1 LRRRFKKKLH
11 GVTIHPSQSVYGR
24 GKLTH
29 NDPESEAHAILKNK
43 FVALTLTMSLLA
55 PYVLADGGVNYSTS
69 KSGGAGESAA
79 QRKARASKAA
89 GVENA
94 LVGIA
99 LYDSGAKVIAKYGS
113 PDIISAL
120 SVGTSSD
127 AGGGGGEGGG
137 GGGTGGGG
145 GGGGNSAQRAR
156 TDRIQP
162 GDMLGDPFGNE
173 TLNQFGPEDDGG
185 GQPAGGGPSRGGRG
199 SGGGEGGA
207 GGDGG
212 STNTESAQFV
222 RWIYKFSS
230 SRYGFVLDK
239 FNKVI
244 QIEAIGLKDSRVYT
258 KRGNGFGDDFAR
270 VMKRYVNPDGYEIS
284 GDNIVVRFLNTSR
297 VAFRLQKLKPEG
309 KHQVTGI
316 VVAAGKK

>member
-1 LRRRFKKKLH
+1 M
-11 GVTIHPSQSVYGR
+11 
-24 GKLTH
+24 
-29 NDPESEAHAILKNK
+29 KNK

-69 KSGGAGESAA
+69 KSSGAGESSA

-89 GVENA
+89 GIENS

-99 LYDSGAKVIAKYGS
+99 LYDSGAKVIAKFGS

-120 SVGTSSD
+120 SVGTGGESGGS
-127 AGGGGGEGGG
+127 GGGGGNG
-137 GGGTGGGG
+137 GGGG
-145 GGGGNSAQRAR
+145 GGGGNQAQQAR

-185 GQPAGGGPSRGGRG
+185 GQPAGGGGGPSRGGRG
-199 SGGGEGGA
+199 GAGGGEAGDGGA
-207 GGDGG
+207 GGSG
-212 STNTESAQFV
+212 TTETAQFV
-222 RWIYKFSS
+222 RWIYKFPS

-258 KRGNGFGDDFAR
+258 KRGTGFGDDFAR
-270 VMKRYVNPDGYEIS
+270 VMKRYLNPDGYEIS
-284 GDNIVVRFLNTSR
+284 GENIVVRFLNTSR